1 MLCPE
6 CGTYASDESIVCP
19 RCGKLLER
27 TQVEVEEAELM
38 QFRQGRHL
46 QQTKAPVQET
56 ERPAHSGSRSFEDT
70 RPPQTPENTDAAFA
84 QSEMLSGAGM
94 YYGYDKE
101 DDRMETDKYAV
112 PTIMQENIRRSRVKR
127 HISHKRVINW
137 AYVLIAVFVL
147 VIIAAI
153 GTFLYLTKTE
163 NGQVILARA
172 GYDAT
177 AEAMWRV
184 GEEKYNSGDVEKAI
198 DYFLIAREK
207 DEEAEKNNST
217 GLLMLGEAY
226 EAVGDLAAAE
236 EVYRHVY
243 TDIVPSDPEA
253 YRAQVRVLKE
263 QERNAEA
270 ADLLQLAY
278 ENTKL
283 TIFRSERAEILP
295 SIPTVNV
302 LPGYHTEKKTIV
314 ISQAQDY
321 SVYYTLDI
329 YAELPEGGILYEEPI
344 ELGEGDHELRAVAV
358 VPAETGDLVSDEME
372 VAYQI
377 YMPTPLAPD
386 ANLAPGTYS
395 SRRKVTL
402 KPGKLSDEQLEK
414 NPGYAAT
421 LEDEVAQTIT
431 IYYTIDGSM
440 PDADSPIYTGEPIVM
455 ETNGY
460 NTLRAVSVNGYDKQ
474 GNMKEVTIKLNL
486 KTKSPKVYNLED
498 VITGLSGLDLK
509 VAVTTREAFLN
520 KYGEGTSTEMVYIY
534 GIDGECERHHYS
546 WGYASFMHTKTGW
559 TLAEMYLTNNELKA
573 PRGTQIG
580 MTEKE
585 ITSKFKDFGQVTS
598 PSGNR
603 GLYEDENDKGKI
615 YMQENG
621 GKIIR
626 YRTGTE
632 DVHIWQLDYNLD
644 ESGKVKTIHW
654 LYEP

>member
-46 QQTKAPVQET
+46 QNAKVPVQEP
-56 ERPAHSGSRSFEDT
+56 ERPVHSGSRSFEDT
-70 RPPQTPENTDAAFA
+70 RPPETPESTGAAFV
-84 QSEMLSGAGM
+84 QSEVLSSTGK
-94 YYGYDKE
+94 YYGYDKD
-101 DDRMETDKYAV
+101 DDRMDTDKYIV
-112 PTIMQENIRRSRVKR
+112 PTIMQETIRRSRVKR
-127 HISHKRVINW
+127 HINHKRVVNW
-137 AYVLIAVFVL
+137 AYVIIAVCVL
-147 VIIAAI
+147 IIIGAI
-153 GTFLYLTKTE
+153 GTFLYLTQTE

-172 GYDAT
+172 GHDAT
-177 AEAMWRV
+177 AEAMWQV
-184 GEEKYNSGDVEKAI
+184 GEEKYNNGDVEKAI
-198 DYFLIAREK
+198 EYFTIARKKNEEA
-207 DEEAEKNNST
+207 DEENST

-243 TDIVPSDPEA
+243 TDIVPSAPEA

-263 QERNAEA
+263 QERYAEA
-270 ADLLQLAY
+270 AELLQLAY

-295 SIPTVNV
+295 AIPTVNV

-321 SVYYTLDI
+321 SIYYTLDI
-329 YAELPEGGILYEEPI
+329 YAELPSGGILYEKPI

-395 SRRKVTL
+395 SRRRVTL
-402 KPGKLSDEQLEK
+402 KPGKLSEEQLEK

-421 LEDEVAQTIT
+421 LKDEVAQTIT

-486 KTKSPKVYNLED
+486 KTKSPRVYNLED

-520 KYGEGTSTEMVYIY
+520 KYGEGTSTEMVYIF

-559 TLAEMYLTNNELKA
+559 TLAEMYLTNNEMKA
-573 PRGTQIG
+573 PRSTQIG

-585 ITSKFKDFGQVTS
+585 ITGKFKDFGQVTS

-615 YMQENG
+615 YVQEDG

-632 DVHIWQLDYNLD
+632 DVHIWQLDYILD
-644 ESGKVKTIHW
+644 ASGKVKAIHW